1 MHSIK
6 EFEVLRERFRVEKRI
21 DLVDIVSVLQSRV
34 IRNTSC
40 RHIFLLIVL
49 YHDIL
54 LTNISEMIDCEI
66 THNFISQIKI
76 KKLNLKKIDA
86 VSLELKQLDD
96 ISLQIYETHFLNIE
110 VKNHESREKR
120 AIYIMIDVNMT
131 SIDMILKLS

>member
-1 MHSIK
+1 MHSI
-6 EFEVLRERFRVEKRI
+6 EEVEVLRERFRVEKRT

-34 IRNTSC
+34 TRDTSC

-49 YHDIL
+49 YHDTL
-54 LTNISEMIDCEI
+54 LINISAMIDCEI

-96 ISLQIYETHFLNIE
+96 ISLQAYETQFLDIE
-110 VKNHESREKR
+110 VKNHENREKR
-120 AIYIMIDVNMT
+120 AIYTMIDVNMT
-131 SIDMILKLS
+131 NIDMILKLS